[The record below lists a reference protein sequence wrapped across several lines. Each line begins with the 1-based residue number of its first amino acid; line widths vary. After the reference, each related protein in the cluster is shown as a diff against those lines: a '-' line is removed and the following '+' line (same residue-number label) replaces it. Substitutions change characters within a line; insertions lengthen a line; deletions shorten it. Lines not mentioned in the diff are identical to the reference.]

1 MKATWLFDEHPLIID
16 VKLAK
21 VIGLNEA
28 VVLQQVNYW
37 LHSKHAKRIDG
48 RTWTYNSMKE
58 WQKQFPFWGLNTVK
72 RTFSSLEKDG
82 LLITGNYNKYKFDK
96 TKWYSIDVKKLN
108 NRMAQNGP
116 MEEPRMGRSDWPK
129 MGQPIPD
136 NTDTT
141 TETNSNSQAGP
152 DNTSH
157 IRKEVIDYLNQKLG
171 TSYKPNAFKNK
182 KAINARVNE
191 GYTVEDFKTVINN
204 KVNDWGNDSK
214 MSKYLRP
221 ETLFGTKFDSYLN
234 EVQISSQQTTH
245 QGKDWFAGFNRE

>member
-1 MKATWLFDEHPLIID
+1 
-16 VKLAK
+16 
-21 VIGLNEA
+21 
-28 VVLQQVNYW
+28 
-37 LHSKHAKRIDG
+37 
-48 RTWTYNSMKE
+48 
-58 WQKQFPFWGLNTVK
+58 
-72 RTFSSLEKDG
+72 
-82 LLITGNYNKYKFDK
+82 
-96 TKWYSIDVKKLN
+96 
-108 NRMAQNGP
+108 
-116 MEEPRMGRSDWPK
+116 MGRSDWPK